1 MSTTALRTTLIA
13 PQRRALCGAG
23 AIDDKNNLIA
33 QLGAVEELLQAGYKP
48 KRTLW
53 MAFGHDEEVGGVEG
67 AAHIGR
73 FFRDDKKL

>member
-1 MSTTALRTTLIA
+1 M
-13 PQRRALCGAG
+13 
-23 AIDDKNNLIA
+23 IA

-67 AAHIGR
+67 VAHIGR